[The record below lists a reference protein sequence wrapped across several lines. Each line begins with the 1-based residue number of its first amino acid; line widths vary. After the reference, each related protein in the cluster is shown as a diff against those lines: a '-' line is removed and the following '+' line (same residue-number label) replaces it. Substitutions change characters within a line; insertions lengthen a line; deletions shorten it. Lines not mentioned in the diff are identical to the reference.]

1 MYDYIYKVKKFNMT
15 KNQSL
20 LDSIPIVEETY
31 YWNLKR
37 MQFLVEPQWHKS
49 WEIACTNCCIIKLS
63 IHNLKIWFNSLN
75 VNQ

>member
-31 YWNLKR
+31 Y
-37 MQFLVEPQWHKS
+37 
-49 WEIACTNCCIIKLS
+49 
-63 IHNLKIWFNSLN
+63 
-75 VNQ
+75 